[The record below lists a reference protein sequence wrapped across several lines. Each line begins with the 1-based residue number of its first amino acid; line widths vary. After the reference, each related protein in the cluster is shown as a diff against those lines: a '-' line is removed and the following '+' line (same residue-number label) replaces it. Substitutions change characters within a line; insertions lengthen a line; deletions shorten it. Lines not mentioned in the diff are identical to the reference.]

1 MEEGVDNMINYIITT
16 IGAIFAFTIV
26 IHDWILTPIER
37 VNKEEFDKC
46 NKLSFSIL
54 LGTVIGIIITTLI
67 FFF

>member
-1 MEEGVDNMINYIITT
+1 MMDYIITT

-26 IHDWILTPIER
+26 MHDWVLTPIER
-37 VNKEEFDKC
+37 INKERFGKC

-54 LGTVIGIIITTLI
+54 LGSVLGIIVTILI